1 MAIDVKT
8 APPVVEDNEMVVRLT
23 VIQRIQHALIIVTML
38 VLLLTGI
45 GLLFHESWWAAWL
58 IRLEGGMTARGYLHR
73 TSAVI
78 LMLLALWHA
87 CHVIFTRRGHEEF
100 LLLLPRAQDLRD
112 FIHTMRFNAGKA
124 DRPPVFGKY
133 SFTEKFQYNGV
144 MVGTIVMI
152 ITGLLL
158 WFENIS
164 MAVMPKWAFDVTA
177 LIHGYDGVLAFIVL
191 FLWHLYNVHLNPRV
205 FPMNKV
211 WLTGKI
217 TMKELRERHYLQY
230 QEIKGKETTAK

>member
-1 MAIDVKT
+1 MAIDVT
-8 APPVVEDNEMVVRLT
+8 PASLVVEDDQVVERFT
-23 VIQRIQHALIIVTML
+23 IAQRVQHALMIVTML

-58 IRLEGGMTARGYLHR
+58 IRLEGGMEARGYLHR
-73 TSAVI
+73 VSAVM
-78 LMLLALWHA
+78 LMALALWHA
-87 CHVIFTRRGHEEF
+87 CQVIFSRLGHEEF
-100 LLLLPRAQDLRD
+100 MKLLPRRQDLRD
-112 FIHTMRFNAGKA
+112 FIQTMRFNAGKA
-124 DRPPVFGKY
+124 DQPPVFDKY

-144 MVGTIVMI
+144 VAGTIIMTV
-152 ITGLLL
+152 TGILL

-164 MAVMPKWAFDVTA
+164 MAVMPKWVIDVTA
-177 LIHGYDGVLAFIVL
+177 IVHGYDGVLAFIVL

-217 TMKELRERHYLQY
+217 TLKELRERHYLQY
-230 QEIKGKETTAK
+230 LEIRGKETPAP

>member
-1 MAIDVKT
+1 MAVRVES
-8 APPVVEDNEMVVRLT
+8 APPVVEDDQLVERFTVTQRVLHVLT
-23 VIQRIQHALIIVTML
+23 MFTLL

-45 GLLFHESWWAAWL
+45 GLLFHESSWAAWL
-58 IRLEGGMTARGYLHR
+58 IRLEGGMEARGYLHR
-73 TSAVI
+73 TSAVV
-78 LMLLALWHA
+78 LMTLAVWHA
-87 CHVIFTRRGHEEF
+87 CQVVFTRRGHDEF
-100 LLLLPRAQDLRD
+100 MRLLPKGKDVRD
-112 FIHTMRFNAGKA
+112 FVQAMRFNAGKT
-124 DRPPVFGKY
+124 DRRPVYGKY

-144 MVGTIVMI
+144 VIGSILMI

-164 MAVMPKWAFDVTA
+164 MAVLPKWAIDVT
-177 LIHGYDGVLAFIVL
+177 LIVHGYDGVLAFLVL

-217 TMKELRERHYLQY
+217 TVKELRERHFIQY
-230 QEIKGKETTAK
+230 QELTGKEQQAP